1 MTDNATVRTVEHGEA
16 SRLPDTSW
24 LWRRILIYLV
34 IIVCLAIAWR
44 VSERV
49 TDIGTLRQIL
59 RYAFG
64 MMALGLMLYGVG
76 STVTDVAALVTAF
89 LSTKRTTVTSAPPP
103 ATVTD
108 GRAEAPA
115 EPPAAPAADE
125 QLKSPWERQP

>member
-24 LWRRILIYLV
+24 LWRRILIYAV
-34 IIVCLAIAWR
+34 IAVCLLIAWR

-49 TDIGTLRQIL
+49 TDIGTLRQVL
-59 RYAFG
+59 RYTFG

-76 STVTDVAALVTAF
+76 STVTDVAGLVTAF
-89 LSTKRTTVTSAPPP
+89 LSTKKTTVTSAPPP

-108 GRAEAPA
+108 GRAETSGDG
-115 EPPAAPAADE
+115 ELPPDQRV
-125 QLKSPWERQP
+125 QL